1 MTYRRVIFAYGIVIF
16 LCFSSLTYG
25 QDLDDL
31 KASFNA
37 EIEALDSRNLDAAV
51 ALVHD
56 GIVLFSLFSP
66 FPVDGKDEFRQAI
79 QEYFANYEQAT
90 FAPSNPQFHIVG
102 NTGIAWGY
110 YQLSAKLKDG
120 PSGYFHG
127 RYLFTYTQ
135 SEGKWLM
142 ISLHVSP
149 LAAAST
155 QHPPL

>member
-1 MTYRRVIFAYGIVIF
+1 MIYRQVVLPCALVAF
-16 LCFSSLTYG
+16 LCLSSAVHG

-31 KASFNA
+31 KASFKA
-37 EIEALDSRNLDAAV
+37 EIEALDSRNLDNAL

-66 FPVDGKDEFRQAI
+66 FPVSGKDQFRQAV
-79 QEYFANYEQAT
+79 QEYFANYERAT
-90 FAPSNPQFHIVG
+90 FAPVNPQFRIIG
-102 NTGIAWGY
+102 TTGVAWGY

-135 SEGKWLM
+135 ADGKWLI
-142 ISLHVSP
+142 ISMHLSP
-149 LAAAST
+149 LTAASV